1 MNHISQRPLSL
12 DGLRSF
18 VAVAR
23 RLSFRAAAEDMHLTQ
38 PAISR
43 QIKSL
48 EDEVGAQ
55 LFNRG
60 TRKVELTTA
69 GHSLLH
75 TVEPMLDRLDA
86 TVRQIRQSRS
96 RHQVRITTFPSFASL
111 WLMPRLPD
119 FERAHP
125 SVDIRISA
133 SDRLVDEDDI
143 DLDLALRQCRAA
155 RAPATAQRL
164 FGEVLS
170 PVIGLGLARAIER
183 GEAPPLSRPSDLA
196 DHTLLEMEDDTINST
211 ELNWPTWLRAHDL
224 GGLTPRRWFIT
235 NYTHQQMQ
243 AALAGQGVALA
254 HLSLV
259 HDALARGEL
268 IEPFGHSGR
277 MTTDIAYWMVPLGG
291 SQPRRPEIESFSTWI
306 RACAQATRLAIG
318 DHADEETLAHID

>member
-12 DGLRSF
+12 DGLRGF

-48 EDEVGAQ
+48 EDEVGTQ

-60 TRKVELTTA
+60 TRKVELTAA
-69 GHSLLH
+69 GLTLLH
-75 TVEPMLDRLDA
+75 TVEPLLDRLDT
-86 TVRQIRQSRS
+86 TVRQLRQSRS

-119 FERAHP
+119 FERARP

-143 DLDLALRQCRAA
+143 DLDLALRQCRAT

-183 GEAPPLSRPSDLA
+183 GEAPPLTQPSDLA
-196 DHTLLEMEDDTINST
+196 KHTLLEMEDNTIYCS
-211 ELNWPTWLRAHDL
+211 ELNWPTWLRAHTL
-224 GGLTPRRWFIT
+224 AQLTPRRWFIT

-268 IEPFGHSGR
+268 IEPFGQAGR
-277 MTTDIAYWMVPLGG
+277 MPTDVAYWMVPLAG
-291 SQPRRPEIESFSTWI
+291 SQPRRPEIDSFSEWVL
-306 RACAQATRLAIG
+306 ACARATRLAIG
-318 DHADEETLAHID
+318 DHADEETLANAD